1 MLMKSCLKCKLEVV
15 RPTLPPTE
23 CWLMG
28 FAGLGDFEG
37 GLKVLN
43 AMLTS
48 GHFPRVE
55 TFRSLVVGLLKSGNL
70 DGACF
75 VLEEME
81 KRQMTFCPDDWEALV
96 MESCRGDE
104 NGSVGEHV
112 NELVLTMEA

>member
-1 MLMKSCLKCKLEVV
+1 MLMKFLFEMQVGGCEANAATYRMLVD
-15 RPTLPPTE
+15 
-23 CWLMG
+23 G
-28 FAGLGDFEG
+28 FCRVGDFEG

-55 TFRSLVVGLLKSGNL
+55 TFRSLVVGLVRSGNL

-81 KRQMTFCPDDWEALV
+81 KRQMMFCADDWEALV

-112 NELVLTMEA
+112 NELVLAMEA